1 MLQSPLS
8 DRLTRF
14 VFGTRRRLVVIRK
27 TLARLAVLMG
37 AAGLAAAA
45 ASAGSAAPAHLSAG
59 PIKIGISLSLSGD
72 FSDPGK
78 FAQQGYKLWANTVN
92 ATGGLLGRKVQLII
106 QDDASSPT
114 QAATNYQ
121 NFITKNKVD
130 LVFGPFSTLLSA
142 PSAAVAN
149 RYGYAFVEPAG
160 GGPAV
165 FDEKLHN
172 VFFTQP
178 APVVQSGDV
187 FANWLLSLPKSQRP
201 KTAAYPA
208 LDDPFSS
215 PIADRMRGILEKAGV
230 KTVYKTIYASETVD
244 MTPIVSKIAAAKPDV
259 VIGGTQSGDGYS
271 IVKAMVQAKFSPKF
285 LFLSNGPN
293 SPGEFPSKVGAK
305 NVNGIFSASDWYS
318 EAKTPGNPAFV
329 KAFVK
334 AYGGT
339 AAAIDPGSAEAYAV
353 GQVVETV
360 AKRIHSIDNK
370 QIIAALHQGT
380 WPTVE
385 GVLHW
390 NAIGEPQGTD
400 LLMEWIGGKLYPVLP
415 KKVGVKPPFFP
426 KPNWGK

>member
-1 MLQSPLS
+1 MLKRS
-8 DRLTRF
+8 
-14 VFGTRRRLVVIRK
+14 
-27 TLARLAVLMG
+27 AALAVLV
-37 AAGLAAAA
+37 AGIAVLA
-45 ASAGSAAPAHLSAG
+45 ASAAGAGTQRQGSG

-92 ATGGLLGRKVQLII
+92 AKGGLLGRKVQLII
-106 QDDASSPT
+106 KDDASNPT
-114 QAATNYQ
+114 QASTNYQ
-121 NFITKNKVD
+121 NFITKDKVD

-142 PSAAVAN
+142 PSAAVAH
-149 RYGYAFVEPAG
+149 RYGYAFIEPAG

-165 FDEKLHN
+165 FDEKLDN

-178 APVVQSGDV
+178 APIVESGDV
-187 FANWLLSLPKSQRP
+187 FAKWLLSLPKSQRP

-215 PIADRMRGILEKAGV
+215 PIADRMRGILEKGGV

-293 SPGEFPSKVGAK
+293 SPGEFPSKVGKK
-305 NVNGIFSASDWYS
+305 NVNGIFSASDWYPQ
-318 EAKTPGNPAFV
+318 AKTPGNPAFV
-329 KAFVK
+329 KAFIK

-339 AAAIDPGSAEAYAV
+339 AGDIDPGSAEAYAV
-353 GQVVETV
+353 GQVAQNVIT
-360 AKRIHSIDNK
+360 RLHSVDNK
-370 QIIAALHQGT
+370 KIIAALHKGS

-385 GVLHW
+385 GVLKW
-390 NAIGEPQGTD
+390 DAIGQPQGQD
-400 LLMEWIGGKLYPVLP
+400 LLMEWIGGQLYPVLP
-415 KKVGVKPPFFP
+415 KSVAVKAPTYP
-426 KPNWGK
+426 KPGWGK

>member
-1 MLQSPLS
+1 MLKRS
-8 DRLTRF
+8 
-14 VFGTRRRLVVIRK
+14 
-27 TLARLAVLMG
+27 AALAVLVAG
-37 AAGLAAAA
+37 IAALA
-45 ASAGSAAPAHLSAG
+45 ASAAGAGTQRQGSG

-78 FAQQGYKLWANTVN
+78 FAMQGYKLWANTVN
-92 ATGGLLGRKVQLII
+92 AKGGLLGRKVQLII
-106 QDDASSPT
+106 KDDASNPT
-114 QAATNYQ
+114 QASTNYQ
-121 NFITKNKVD
+121 NFITKDKVD

-142 PSAAVAN
+142 PSAAVAH
-149 RYGYAFVEPAG
+149 RYGYAFIEPAG

-165 FDEKLHN
+165 FDEKLDN

-178 APVVQSGDV
+178 APIVESGDV
-187 FANWLLSLPKSQRP
+187 FAKWLLSLPKSQRP

-215 PIADRMRGILEKAGV
+215 PIADRMRSILEKGGV

-244 MTPIVSKIAAAKPDV
+244 MTPIVSKIAAAKPDA

-293 SPGEFPSKVGAK
+293 SPGEFPSKVGKK
-305 NVNGIFSASDWYS
+305 NVNGIFSASDWYPQ
-318 EAKTPGNPAFV
+318 AKTPGNPAFV

-339 AAAIDPGSAEAYAV
+339 ADAIDPGSAEAYAV
-353 GQVVETV
+353 GQVAQRVIT
-360 AKRIHSIDNK
+360 KLHSVDNK
-370 QIIAALHQGT
+370 KIIAALHKGS

-385 GVLHW
+385 GTLKW
-390 NAIGEPQGTD
+390 DAIGQPQGQD

-415 KKVGVKPPFFP
+415 KSVAVKSPTYP
-426 KPNWGK
+426 KPGWGK

>member
-1 MLQSPLS
+1 
-8 DRLTRF
+8 
-14 VFGTRRRLVVIRK
+14 VVK
-27 TLARLAVLMG
+27 TLARVAALAA
-37 AAGLAAAA
+37 AAGLAASAA
-45 ASAGSAAPAHLSAG
+45 TAAGAARQHASAGPL
-59 PIKIGISLSLSGD
+59 KIGISLSLSGD

-92 ATGGLLGRKVQLII
+92 AKGGILGRKVQLII

-142 PSAAVAN
+142 PSAAVAH

-165 FDEKLHN
+165 FDEKLNN

-178 APVVQSGDV
+178 APIVESGDI
-187 FANWLLSLPKSQRP
+187 FAKYLLSLPKSQRP

-215 PIADRMRGILEKAGV
+215 PIADRMRSILEKGGV

-244 MTPIVSKIAAAKPDV
+244 MTPIVSKIASAKPDA

-305 NVNGIFSASDWYS
+305 NVNGIFSASDWFP
-318 EAKTPGNPAFV
+318 EAKTPGNPGFV

-334 AYGGT
+334 AYGGS
-339 AAAIDPGSAEAYAV
+339 ASSIDPGSAEAFAV
-353 GQVVETV
+353 GQVIETV
-360 AKRIHSIDNK
+360 AKRIHSVDNAK
-370 QIIAALHQGT
+370 VIAALHKGT

-385 GVLHW
+385 GTLHW
-390 NAIGEPQGTD
+390 NAIGEPQGQD
-400 LLMEWIGGKLYPVLP
+400 LLMEWQGGKLFPVLP
-415 KKVGVKPPFFP
+415 AGVATRKPTFP
-426 KPNWGK
+426 KPGWGK

>member
-1 MLQSPLS
+1 M
-8 DRLTRF
+8 
-14 VFGTRRRLVVIRK
+14 IRK
-27 TLARLAVLMG
+27 TLTRLAVLMG

-45 ASAGSAAPAHLSAG
+45 ATAGSAAPTQMSAG

-78 FAQQGYKLWANTVN
+78 FAQQGYKLWEKTVN
-92 ATGGLLGRKVQLII
+92 AKGGVLGRKVQLII

-130 LVFGPFSTLLSA
+130 LVFGPFSTLLTA

-149 RYGYAFVEPAG
+149 RYGYAFIEPAG

-178 APVVQSGDV
+178 APIVQSGDV
-187 FANWLLSLPKSQRP
+187 FANWILSLPKSQRP

-215 PIADRMRGILEKAGV
+215 PIADRVRGILEKAGV
-230 KTVYKTIYASETVD
+230 KTVYKSIYPSETAD
-244 MTPIVSKIAAAKPDV
+244 MTPIVAKIAASKPDA
-259 VIGGTQSGDGYS
+259 VIGGTQAGDGYS
-271 IVKAMVQAKFSPKF
+271 LVKAMVQAKFSPKF

-305 NVNGIFSASDWYS
+305 NVNGIFSASDWFPQ
-318 EAKTPGNPAFV
+318 AKTPGNPG
-329 KAFVK
+329 FVK
-334 AYGGT
+334 AYLKAYGGS
-339 AAAIDPGSAEAYAV
+339 ADAIDPGSAEAYAV
-353 GQVVETV
+353 GQVVEAV

-370 QIIAALHQGT
+370 KVIAALHKGT

-385 GVLHW
+385 GVLRW
-390 NAIGEPQGTD
+390 NSIGEPQGNY
-400 LLMEWIGGKLYPVLP
+400 LLVEWIGGKLYPVLP
-415 KKVGVKPPFFP
+415 KSAAIKQPFFP
-426 KPNWGK
+426 KPGWGK

>member
-1 MLQSPLS
+1 M
-8 DRLTRF
+8 
-14 VFGTRRRLVVIRK
+14 
-27 TLARLAVLMG
+27 
-37 AAGLAAAA
+37 
-45 ASAGSAAPAHLSAG
+45 SAG

-72 FSDPGK
+72 FSDPAK
-78 FAQQGYKLWANTVN
+78 FAQQGYKLWEKTVN
-92 ATGGLLGRKVQLII
+92 AKGGVLGRKVQLMI

-130 LVFGPFSTLLSA
+130 LVFGPFSTLLTA
-142 PSAAVAN
+142 PSASVAN
-149 RYGYAFVEPAG
+149 RYGFAFIEPAG

-165 FDEKLHN
+165 FDQKLHN

-178 APVVQSGDV
+178 APIVQSGDV
-187 FANWLLSLPKSQRP
+187 FANWILSLPKSQRP

-215 PIADRMRGILEKAGV
+215 PIADRIRGILEKAGV
-230 KTVYKTIYASETVD
+230 KTVYKSIYPSETAD
-244 MTPIVSKIAAAKPDV
+244 MTPIVAKIAASKPDA
-259 VIGGTQSGDGYS
+259 VIGGTQAGDGYS
-271 IVKAMVQAKFSPKF
+271 LVKAMVQAKFSPKF

-305 NVNGIFSASDWYS
+305 NVNGIFSASDWFP

-329 KAFVK
+329 KAYLK

-339 AAAIDPGSAEAYAV
+339 ADAIDPSSAEAYAV
-353 GQVVETV
+353 GQVVEAV
-360 AKRIHSIDNK
+360 AKKIHSIDNK
-370 QIIAALHQGT
+370 QIIAALHKGS

-385 GVLHW
+385 GVLRW
-390 NAIGEPQGTD
+390 NAIGEPQGND

-415 KKVGVKPPFFP
+415 KSAAIKQPFFP
-426 KPNWGK
+426 KPGWGK

>member
-1 MLQSPLS
+1 M
-8 DRLTRF
+8 
-14 VFGTRRRLVVIRK
+14 IRN

-37 AAGLAAAA
+37 AGGLAAAA
-45 ASAGSAAPAHLSAG
+45 ATAGSAAPRHVSAA

-78 FAQQGYKLWANTVN
+78 FAQQGYKLWAKTVN
-92 ATGGLLGRKVQLII
+92 AKGGVLGRQVQLII

-142 PSAAVAN
+142 PSAAVAH
-149 RYGYAFVEPAG
+149 RYGYAFIEPAG

-165 FDEKLHN
+165 FDEKLNN

-178 APVVQSGDV
+178 APVIESGDV
-187 FANWLLSLPKSQRP
+187 FANWILSLPKSQRP

-215 PIADRMRGILEKAGV
+215 PIADRIRGILEKAGV
-230 KTVYKTIYASETVD
+230 KTVYKSIYASETTD
-244 MTPIVSKIAAAKPDV
+244 MTPIVSKIAAAKPDAI
-259 VIGGTQSGDGYS
+259 IGGTQAGDGYAL
-271 IVKAMVQAKFSPKF
+271 VKALVQAKYSPKF
-285 LFLSNGPN
+285 LFLANGPN

-305 NVNGIFSASDWYS
+305 NVNGIFSASDWFPQ
-318 EAKTPGNPAFV
+318 ARNPGNPAFV
-329 KAFVK
+329 KAYVK

-339 AAAIDPGSAEAYAV
+339 AAAIDPGAAEAFAV
-353 GQVVETV
+353 GQVVEAV
-360 AKRIHSIDNK
+360 AKKIGSIDNTK
-370 QIIAALHQGT
+370 VIAALHKGT

-385 GVLHW
+385 GVLSW
-390 NAIGEPQGTD
+390 NAIGQPQGQD
-400 LLMEWIGGKLYPVLP
+400 LLVEWIGGKLYPVAPAKVAL
-415 KKVGVKPPFFP
+415 KKPFFP
-426 KPNWGK
+426 KPGWGK